1 MTKPYLL
8 KLKDNPY
15 EPTQF
20 LLVWKEEN
28 RSYCQC
34 LHCKDYD
41 TAQYITLQLISDR
54 GYKNCVLYKSGIK
67 TNKTDKYH
75 IYRVYVPIAYYNG
88 NPYELERVKEFC
100 GTAIEI
106 WADYRRNWIAHY
118 EEYSDCYGELAISIE
133 DNAKRV
139 YGKNWRVEK

>member
-1 MTKPYLL
+1 MTKPYFL

-20 LLVWKEEN
+20 ILVWKEEN
-28 RSYCQC
+28 SSYCQC
-34 LHCKDYD
+34 LHCKNYD

-118 EEYSDCYGELAISIE
+118 EEYPDCYGELAISIE

>member
-1 MTKPYLL
+1 MTKSYLL
-8 KLKDNPY
+8 NLKGNPY

-20 LLVWKEEN
+20 LLVWKDEN
-28 RSYCQC
+28 ITFCQC

-41 TAQYITLQLISDR
+41 TAQYIALQRISDR
-54 GYKNCVLYKSGIK
+54 GYKNCILYKSGIK

-88 NPYELERVKEFC
+88 NTYELEREKNFC

-106 WADYRRNWIAHY
+106 CADYRRNWIAHF
-118 EEYSDCYGELAISIE
+118 EEYSEGYGELTSAIE

-139 YGKNWRVEK
+139 YGKNWRR

>member
-1 MTKPYLL
+1 MTKSYLL
-8 KLKDNPY
+8 KLKGNPY
-15 EPTQF
+15 ELTQF
-20 LLVWKEEN
+20 LLVWKDEN
-28 RSYCQC
+28 NTFCQC

-67 TNKTDKYH
+67 MNKTDKYH

-88 NPYELERVKEFC
+88 NTYELERVKEFC

-106 WADYRRNWIAHY
+106 WGDYRRNWIAHY
-118 EEYSDCYGELAISIE
+118 EEYPECYGELAIAIE

-139 YGKNWRVEK
+139 YGKNWR

>member
-1 MTKPYLL
+1 MTKSYLL

-20 LLVWKEEN
+20 LLVWKDEN
-28 RSYCQC
+28 NTFCQC

-67 TNKTDKYH
+67 MNKTDKSH

-88 NPYELERVKEFC
+88 NAYELERVKKFC

-106 WADYRRNWIAHY
+106 WGDYRRNWIAHY
-118 EEYSDCYGELAISIE
+118 EEYPDCSGELAIAIE
-133 DNAKRV
+133 DNANHV
-139 YGKNWRVEK
+139 YGKNWRR

>member
-1 MTKPYLL
+1 MTKSYLL
-8 KLKDNPY
+8 KLKGNPY

-20 LLVWKEEN
+20 LIVWKDEN
-28 RSYCQC
+28 NTFCQC

-54 GYKNCVLYKSGIK
+54 GYKNCILYKSGIK

-88 NPYELERVKEFC
+88 NAYELERVKEFC

-106 WADYRRNWIAHY
+106 WGDYRRNWIAHY
-118 EEYSDCYGELAISIE
+118 EEYPDCYGELAIAIE
-133 DNAKRV
+133 DNANRV
-139 YGKNWRVEK
+139 YGKNWRR